1 MTPTQVE
8 IFKTNVSSESVALKL
23 IAELV
28 TQHENVRFNFD
39 LDDCDRILRAEG
51 TELKLKDIQEQLTLA
66 GFNCELILD

>member
-8 IFKTNVSSESVALKL
+8 IFKTNVSSEIAALNLITKL
-23 IAELV
+23 V
-28 TQHENVRFNFD
+28 SQHENVRFNFD

-51 TELKLKDIQEQLTLA
+51 AELRLKDIQEQLTLA

>member
-1 MTPTQVE
+1 MTPTQIE
-8 IFKTNVSSESVALKL
+8 IFKTNVSSESMALKL

-28 TQHENVRFNFD
+28 IQHENVRFNFD

-51 TELKLKDIQEQLTLA
+51 TELKLKDIQEQLTSA